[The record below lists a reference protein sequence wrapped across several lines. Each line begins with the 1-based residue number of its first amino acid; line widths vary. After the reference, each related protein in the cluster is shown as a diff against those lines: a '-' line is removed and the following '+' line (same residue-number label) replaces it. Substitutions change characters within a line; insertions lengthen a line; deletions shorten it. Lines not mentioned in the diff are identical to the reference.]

1 MAIIFKVKSHVL
13 KMREI
18 FSNTVF
24 VTQAPQY
31 LQYSHNNSDT
41 ILALKL

>member
-1 MAIIFKVKSHVL
+1 MCV
-13 KMREI
+13 I
-18 FSNTVF
+18 FSDTVV

-31 LQYSHNNSDT
+31 LQYSHNNSDI

>member
-1 MAIIFKVKSHVL
+1 MC
-13 KMREI
+13 EI

-31 LQYSHNNSDT
+31 LRYSPDNSDT
-41 ILALKL
+41 ILALKLKKQVFKKIF